1 MVEKGRRVSLDLSLD
16 KPTVNRLKN
25 ATKLSEPDIIER
37 YEEFNR
43 QFSDKGISVTAFQQL
58 SLAVLDE
65 AEVDEFVTNVFRMF
79 DVDKNQYLTF
89 EEFTLATEV
98 HASNGNPLEKLSWL
112 FDNIYDKVHYT
123 LLAFFHVQT

>member
-112 FDNIYDKVHYT
+112 FDNIYDKVY
-123 LLAFFHVQT
+123 